1 MNEYTSVQQGHLI
14 SPDDA
19 AQVILAAFANPAA
32 VPLACI
38 NVLTYSYGV
47 LSETIMRSSAPNN
60 SRMFIRRYKDVLSRT
75 MKFLCSFRSA
85 EQFRALEQTLERG
98 PCRCAQG
105 PEALRNPIAPV
116 HHHVLLKAG
125 TGRVLGLID
134 VIDELLSQSMER
146 RGQGLKK
153 LYKTTRGTLW
163 PTSINDLVPDGS
175 ASLHGIVRWLPQMD
189 ADTVAQAE
197 HVILIGSVLRTM
209 PSYLRGGIMKGPIL
223 VDWLHRTLSTWTMQ
237 PINIHAGGMSPE
249 IEATGAL
256 LEPACYLSKDEI
268 LLWLS
273 SSPRHSIQ
281 EMFSLIDRAFT
292 RVVNYPSHAV
302 AYKQIQLLRWPYK
315 RILEYFIL
323 SNDFSMPIV
332 PALYTSASDDEELRR
347 VATDPVVRLCRVAY
361 EHSWSQRCYGP
372 GCIATYADR
381 SKRFKRCGGCR
392 TAEYCSPKCQRVAWR
407 HPEAPHREL
416 CGLFRMCEDRGWP
429 HGVYSD
435 ATAVPAWG
443 ALPREQ
449 LDAAF
454 ANIENLRATQLPRT
468 SACSLMFDLERR
480 DLIVLA
486 GEEIESIFT
495 DQL

>member
-1 MNEYTSVQQGHLI
+1 M
-14 SPDDA
+14 
-19 AQVILAAFANPAA
+19 
-32 VPLACI
+32 PLAHHQ
-38 NVLTYSYGV
+38 V
-47 LSETIMRSSAPNN
+47 
-60 SRMFIRRYKDVLSRT
+60 
-75 MKFLCSFRSA
+75 FL
-85 EQFRALEQTLERG
+85 
-98 PCRCAQG
+98 
-105 PEALRNPIAPV
+105 N
-116 HHHVLLKAG
+116 AG
-125 TGRVLGLID
+125 ACRVLDLIQM
-134 VIDELLSQSMER
+134 IDELLTQSMER
-146 RGQGLKK
+146 RGEGLKK
-153 LYKTTRGTLW
+153 LYKATRGTLW
-163 PTSINDLVPDGS
+163 PTSIDDLVPDGS
-175 ASLHGIVRWLPQMD
+175 ASLHGIVRWLPQID

-197 HVILIGSVLRTM
+197 HVMLIGSVLRTM
-209 PSYLRGGIMKGPIL
+209 PSYLRSGVMKGPIL

-281 EMFSLIDRAFT
+281 DMFSLIDRAFT

-323 SNDFSMPIV
+323 SNDSSMPVV

-347 VATDPVVRLCRVAY
+347 VAIDPVVRLCRVAY

-392 TAEYCSPKCQRVAWR
+392 TAKYCSPKCQRVAWR

-416 CGLFRMCEDRGWP
+416 CSLYRMCEDKGWP

-435 ATAVPAWG
+435 ATAVAAWG

-454 ANIENLRATQLPRT
+454 ANIENLRATHLPRT
-468 SACSLMFDLERR
+468 STCLLISDLERR
-480 DLIVLA
+480 DLTVLA
-486 GEEIESIFT
+486 GEEIETIFT
-495 DQL
+495 DEL